1 MTEDLS
7 TFPQLERYRELITM
21 YHRSLDLMSARA
33 VANLDAKL
41 RESLRYAEMIRQHD
55 LLLTPTPRVNKAE
68 TAETAETAKIKS
80 ANPSL
85 LDLGSG
91 VGLPGIPIAI
101 TCPDI
106 TVFLVERRR
115 KRATFLQIVLS
126 KLHLPNTVLVAE
138 DVRNFQGE
146 TVSCITAQAVGHF
159 LDSYCMT
166 QHLHSEQITLLS
178 RKGNAYR
185 SEIATLQE
193 VLALATGVIEPPI
206 IHETP
211 LDEQATLV
219 ALTLTGGIPCPS

>member
-1 MTEDLS
+1 
-7 TFPQLERYRELITM
+7 M

-41 RESLRYAEMIRQHD
+41 HESLCYAEMIRQHN
-55 LLLTPTPRVNKAE
+55 LLRTSITRVAE
-68 TAETAETAKIKS
+68 DSTS
-80 ANPSL
+80 PSL

-101 TCPDI
+101 ACPDV

-126 KLHLPNTVLVAE
+126 KLDLPNAVLVAE

-146 TVSCITAQAVGHF
+146 TVRCVTAQAVGHF

-166 QHLHSEQITLLS
+166 QHLHSEQVTLLS

-185 SEIATLQE
+185 SEVATLQE

-206 IHETP
+206 IHEMS
-211 LDEQATLV
+211 LNKQATLV

>member
-1 MTEDLS
+1 M
-7 TFPQLERYRELITM
+7 M

-33 VANLDAKL
+33 VVNLDAKL

-55 LLLTPTPRVNKAE
+55 LLRAPVPRVTEEKVNVKKE
-68 TAETAETAKIKS
+68 MTS
-80 ANPSL
+80 SPSL

-101 TCPDI
+101 ACPDI

-126 KLHLPNTVLVAE
+126 KLHLANAVLVAE

-146 TVSCITAQAVGHF
+146 TVRCVTAQAVGHF

-166 QHLHSEQITLLS
+166 QHLHSEQVTLLS

-185 SEIATLQE
+185 SEVATLQE

>member
-1 MTEDLS
+1 VTDDLS
-7 TFPQLERYRELITM
+7 AFPQLERYRELIMM

-33 VANLDAKL
+33 VVNLDAKL

-55 LLLTPTPRVNKAE
+55 LLRAPVPRVTEEKVN
-68 TAETAETAKIKS
+68 AKKEMTS
-80 ANPSL
+80 SPSL

-101 TCPDI
+101 ACPDI

-126 KLHLPNTVLVAE
+126 KLHLANAVLVAE

-146 TVSCITAQAVGHF
+146 TVRCITAQAVGHF

-166 QHLHSEQITLLS
+166 QHLHSEQVTLLS

-185 SEIATLQE
+185 SEVATLQE

>member
-1 MTEDLS
+1 M
-7 TFPQLERYRELITM
+7 M

-33 VANLDAKL
+33 VVNLDAKL

-55 LLLTPTPRVNKAE
+55 LLRAPVPRVTEEKVN
-68 TAETAETAKIKS
+68 AKKEMTS
-80 ANPSL
+80 SPSL

-101 TCPDI
+101 ACPDI

-126 KLHLPNTVLVAE
+126 KLHLANAVLVAE

-146 TVSCITAQAVGHF
+146 TVRCITAQAVGHF

-166 QHLHSEQITLLS
+166 QHLHSEQVTLLS

-185 SEIATLQE
+185 SEVATLQE

>member
-1 MTEDLS
+1 
-7 TFPQLERYRELITM
+7 M

-41 RESLRYAEMIRQHD
+41 GESLRYAEMIRQHN
-55 LLLTPTPRVNKAE
+55 LLHTSMTRATEDN
-68 TAETAETAKIKS
+68 T
-80 ANPSL
+80 NPSL

-101 TCPDI
+101 ACPDV

-126 KLHLPNTVLVAE
+126 KLALPNAVLVAE

-146 TVSCITAQAVGHF
+146 TVRCVTAQAVGHF

-166 QHLHSEQITLLS
+166 QHLHSEQVTLLS

-185 SEIATLQE
+185 SEVATLQE
-193 VLALATGVIEPPI
+193 ILALATGVIEPPI
-206 IHETP
+206 IHEMS
-211 LDEQATLV
+211 LDGQATLV

>member
-1 MTEDLS
+1 M
-7 TFPQLERYRELITM
+7 M

-41 RESLRYAEMIRQHD
+41 HESLRYAEMIRQHD
-55 LLLTPTPRVNKAE
+55 LLRAPIPRVTEEEEVN
-68 TAETAETAKIKS
+68 AKKEMTS
-80 ANPSL
+80 SPSL

-101 TCPDI
+101 ACPDI

-126 KLHLPNTVLVAE
+126 KLHLSNAVLVAE

-146 TVSCITAQAVGHF
+146 TVRCITAQAVGHF

-166 QHLHSEQITLLS
+166 QHLHSEQVTLLS
-178 RKGNAYR
+178 RKGNTYR
-185 SEIATLQE
+185 SEVATLQE

>member
-1 MTEDLS
+1 M
-7 TFPQLERYRELITM
+7 M

-41 RESLRYAEMIRQHD
+41 HESLRYAEMIRQHD
-55 LLLTPTPRVNKAE
+55 LLRAPIPRVTEEEVN
-68 TAETAETAKIKS
+68 AKKEMTS
-80 ANPSL
+80 SPSL

-101 TCPDI
+101 ACPDI

-126 KLHLPNTVLVAE
+126 KLHLSNAVLVAE

-146 TVSCITAQAVGHF
+146 TVRCITAQAVGHF

-166 QHLHSEQITLLS
+166 QHLHSEQVTLLS
-178 RKGNAYR
+178 RKGNTYR
-185 SEIATLQE
+185 SEVATLQE

>member
-1 MTEDLS
+1 
-7 TFPQLERYRELITM
+7 M
-21 YHRSLDLMSARA
+21 YHRSLDLMSAKA

-41 RESLRYAEMIRQHD
+41 REGLRYAEMIRQHD
-55 LLLTPTPRVNKAE
+55 LLSASMTGVSE
-68 TAETAETAKIKS
+68 TRIEAS
-80 ANPSL
+80 SPSL

-101 TCPDI
+101 ACPDI
-106 TVFLVERRR
+106 SVFLVERRR

-126 KLHLPNTVLVAE
+126 KLNLPNAILVAE

-146 TVSCITAQAVGHF
+146 TVRCVTAQAVGHF

-166 QHLHSEQITLLS
+166 HHLHGEQVTLLS
-178 RKGNAYR
+178 RKGNTYR
-185 SEIATLQE
+185 SEVATLQE
-193 VLALATGVIEPPI
+193 MLALATGVIEPPI

-211 LDEQATLV
+211 LDERATLV